1 VNFFN
6 RRDAGRRLAPLLK
19 EYAGRA
25 DVLVL
30 GIPRGGVL
38 VAFEV
43 ALALQVP
50 LDLFILR
57 KLGVPGQE
65 ELAFGAIAS
74 GGVRYIASQ
83 IAEAAYL
90 TADEINRVS
99 ARETRELERREM
111 VYRENRPPLELDH
124 KTIILVD
131 DGIATGAS
139 MEAAVRALRQG
150 APAKLV
156 VAVPVAPLSTCR
168 RLRNE
173 VDDLVCLYSPE
184 SFYAIGQFY
193 SDFSQVTDEEV
204 KQLLERSKAF
214 ALQKTA

>member
-19 EYAGRA
+19 EYAGRT

-74 GGVRYIASQ
+74 GGVRYIDSQ
-83 IAEAAYL
+83 IAEAACL
-90 TADEINRVS
+90 TEDEINRVS

-111 VYRENRPPLELDH
+111 VYRENRPPLELLH

-150 APAKLV
+150 SPAKLV

-173 VDDLVCLYSPE
+173 VDNLVCLYSPE

-193 SDFSQVTDEEV
+193 SDFSQVTDDEV